1 MAGYGS
7 DDGYATWLADN
18 GYPAHSGALTV
29 AQLRQRGSDYV
40 DGLYE
45 GRFPGYRTGGIDQE
59 RAWPRTGARVH
70 CQAVDPAVIPAAV
83 VKASYVAALYE
94 QANPGGLAV
103 AVTAAG
109 AVKREK
115 IDVIETEYFAGS
127 GDVALDATVR
137 LSAVDGLLASLL
149 FEDIGTRLGLWAVG

>member
-1 MAGYGS
+1 MAGYGT
-7 DDGYATWLADN
+7 DQGYTDWLAENGYAA
-18 GYPAHSGALTV
+18 PSGVLTV

-45 GRFPGYRTGGIDQE
+45 ARFPGYRTGGIDQE
-59 RAWPRTGARVH
+59 RAWPRTGARIQ
-70 CQAVDPAVIPAAV
+70 CQAVDPAAIPLAV

-94 QANPGGLAV
+94 DGNPGGLAV

-109 AVKREK
+109 VVKREK

-127 GDVALDATVR
+127 GNVAADAMIR

-149 FEDIGTRLGLWAVG
+149 CEDIGTRLGLWAVG